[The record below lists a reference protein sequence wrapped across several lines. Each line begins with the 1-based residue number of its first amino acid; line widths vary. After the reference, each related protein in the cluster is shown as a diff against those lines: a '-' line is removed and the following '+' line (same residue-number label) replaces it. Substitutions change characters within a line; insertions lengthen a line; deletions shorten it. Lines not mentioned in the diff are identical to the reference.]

1 MKEHQYSVLQL
12 KQTNKENQSNAGR
25 IGRPQCPKKPFI
37 LIAITLLLFIVSG
50 NFLVDTIMTSML
62 FKNIGKPAQTSF
74 HCSCENITDG
84 TESLKELNRTANDIL
99 SLVKDIVE
107 HLNTTSTIPATC
119 QEVNARLPTSP
130 SGYYHIG
137 GHDVYCHMD
146 TLCGSEG
153 PWTRVAYLDM
163 TYASESCPP
172 GFKLHIYKNETTR
185 VCGRQKSTTG
195 SCQSAYFSTNNMSY
209 SQVCGRVIGY
219 QRVPEE
225 NDPNSS
231 PNYMYDGNI
240 DSYYVDGVSITHGYP
255 RQHIWTLMSGFDQK
269 SKNDKKKYCPCLG
282 NSSANATQGVTGD
295 DYYCESKT
303 ILENGLH
310 TEEPLWDGQ
319 GCDDAD
325 TKCCQP
331 AGIPWF
337 HKVLSVNT
345 TDYIELRVCDNDG
358 TSIEDTPVSYYEIYI
373 Q

>member
-1 MKEHQYSVLQL
+1 MKEHHYSVLQL
-12 KQTNKENQSNAGR
+12 KQTNKENQNNGGR
-25 IGRPQCPKKPFI
+25 IGRPQCPNKSFI

-62 FKNIGKPAQTSF
+62 FKNICKPAQTSF

-84 TESLKELNRTANDIL
+84 TESLKELNHTANDIL
-99 SLVKDIVE
+99 SLVRDIVK

-172 GFKLHIYKNETTR
+172 GLKLYQNETTR
-185 VCGRQKSTTG
+185 ACGRQDSTNG
-195 SCQSAYFSTNNMSY
+195 SCQSANFSTNSMSY

-219 QRVPEE
+219 QRVLKESD
-225 NDPNSS
+225 NMHNS
-231 PNYMYDGNI
+231 PDDIN
-240 DSYYVDGVSITHGYP
+240 SYYVDGVSITHGYP
-255 RQHIWTLMSGFDQK
+255 RRHIWTLMSGVDQGPG
-269 SKNDKKKYCPCLG
+269 NDKMKYCPCLG
-282 NSSANATQGVTGD
+282 NSLANPTQGFIGD

-303 ILENGLH
+303 ELGSGLH

-319 GCDDAD
+319 GCDDD
-325 TKCCQP
+325 NTECCQP

-337 HKVLSVNT
+337 HKVLSINT
-345 TDYIELRVCDNDG
+345 TDYIELRVCDNEG
-358 TSIEDTPVSYYEIYI
+358 TSIEDTPLSYYEIYI